1 MRERMADQRRLA
13 FHPTGSGLGH
23 ARRPIRSA
31 RGVGRASLY
40 LSVRLSIHLSIYL
53 ARALIALGLEGREG
67 VVTLRT
73 ANMLPEH
80 LGTNS
85 G

>member
-1 MRERMADQRRLA
+1 MREGMADQRRLA

-23 ARRPIRSA
+23 ARRSIRSA
-31 RGVGRASLY
+31 RGIGRASLY